1 MKLAQMAAIALG
13 TSLATGC
20 SDVASIV
27 TAPLTMPVMAIAARV
42 NDGGLSIEELRNT
55 SEWKADEALMQA
67 LEHGTVGTSTTWTSP
82 TDPQGPA
89 WGRATLLA
97 RGLGP
102 DGQTCWR
109 TRIESRTGDEPS
121 QERIQTLCRVGRNGW
136 IVSE

>member
-1 MKLAQMAAIALG
+1 MKIAQMAAIALG

-67 LEHGTVGTSTTWTSP
+67 LEHGTVGTSTTWTNP